1 VIAADGGRR
10 RRRTAGALVAAAL
23 VAATLAVAGPAAVAG
38 LLMRTDP
45 GGALAGLAAAAA
57 AVACRGLRLSLL
69 LPAGVLGAARGA
81 AVAAVAQAAAIFV
94 PARLGELALPLLLRT
109 VAGRDLATGVGVLLV
124 ARAMDLAALGGW
136 AVASLVAVQGRRHP
150 LLIAAAAIMLLA
162 PLSLPTALRTVD
174 RLAVRCL
181 GARARRRRWARRIRR
196 VRRATAAT
204 AASRRRFLG
213 AAAASVA
220 MWACLWTLAWLL
232 LAAMG
237 VRWPFAEVVAGS
249 AAASLANL
257 LPFNLAGNLGT
268 LEAGWTAA
276 FVALGKPL
284 DVAAATGLASHLWAL
299 VFTALLGA
307 LGWLALPRGDRP

>member
-1 VIAADGGRR
+1 MAVADGEHG
-10 RRRTAGALVAAAL
+10 RRRTAGALVAAGL

-45 GGALAGLAAAAA
+45 AGALAALTAAAA

-69 LPAGVLGAARGA
+69 LPPGVLGAGRGT

-94 PARLGELALPLLLRT
+94 PARLGELALPLLLRS
-109 VAGRDLATGVGVLLV
+109 VAGRDLATGLGVLLV
-124 ARAMDLAALGGW
+124 ARSMDVAALGGW
-136 AVASLVAVQGRRHP
+136 GIASLVAIQGGRHP
-150 LLIAAAAIMLLA
+150 LLVVAATAMLLA
-162 PLSLPTALRTVD
+162 PLTLPRALRTAD
-174 RLAVRCL
+174 RLAARCL
-181 GARARRRRWARRIRR
+181 GGRARTRRWALRIRR
-196 VRRATAAT
+196 VRHATAAT
-204 AASRRRFLG
+204 AASRRRFAA

-220 MWACLWTLAWLL
+220 MWACLWSLAWLL

-237 VRWPFAEVVAGS
+237 LRWPFAEVVAGS

-276 FVALGKPL
+276 FVALGRPL

-307 LGWLALPRGDRP
+307 LGWLSLPRGDRS